1 MLHCFILFNIVLFNI
16 LSMHVRVC
24 YYYEDLPSSKRPFER
39 RCQLL
44 TALIKE
50 SVRSV
55 KSFMTTERTNSK
67 INNVTLLVISS
78 ESNFVAGS
86 AKRYSA
92 NSSRGES
99 SRFSSANK
107 LKKF

>member
-1 MLHCFILFNIVLFNI
+1 MLHCFILFNI
-16 LSMHVRVC
+16 LSMRVGVC
-24 YYYEDLPSSKRPFER
+24 YYYEDLPSSKRPFEH

-86 AKRYSA
+86 AKRRYST

-99 SRFSSANK
+99 SRFSPANK
-107 LKKF
+107 LKNI